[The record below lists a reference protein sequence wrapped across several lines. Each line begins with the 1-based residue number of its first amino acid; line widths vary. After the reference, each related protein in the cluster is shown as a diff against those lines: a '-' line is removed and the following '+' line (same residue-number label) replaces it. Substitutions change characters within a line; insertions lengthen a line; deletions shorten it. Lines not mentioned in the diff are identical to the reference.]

1 MLVGL
6 LLLVAA
12 ACTFQFATATTKLDD
27 QTIRVA
33 VDSYFFHFVTCEDHY
48 SNCSESQSLAR
59 MKEDGFDDI
68 ADWDLSAVTNISRLF
83 SRASLFVSR

>member
-1 MLVGL
+1 MLVRI

-12 ACTFQFATATTKLDD
+12 ACTFQFATATKLDD
-27 QTIRVA
+27 QTIRSA
-33 VDSYFFHFVTCEDHY
+33 VDSYFFHVVTCEDHY